1 MKNSRTYKYSI
12 NQSIIKYKIM
22 QLRILMA
29 VIGISSMSIANAQT
43 NAIQFEKYTLPN
55 GLKVILHEDHSAP
68 VVAVTALYHVGSKNE
83 DTARTGFAHFFEHLL
98 FEGSENIKRG
108 EFDKYITNAGGALNA
123 NTSQDRTFYFEL
135 LPSNQVDLGL
145 WLESER
151 MMHAKIEQIGV
162 NTQREVVKEEKRQ
175 RMDNRPYGSFLNE
188 VLKRA
193 FKVHPYQWSPIG
205 SMDHLNAAKLDEFI
219 NFYKTF
225 YVPNN
230 CVLSIAGDFNKA
242 DLKNKIEAYFGPIKK
257 GANVIPRPTIKEP
270 ALGGEVR
277 DVIQDN
283 IQLPGVFQAYRAP
296 KQGGDEY
303 YAFNV
308 LSTILSG
315 GESSR
320 MNKTLVD
327 KKQQAVAAQ
336 SAPFFNEDEGLFIT
350 LAIANM
356 GVKIESLEL
365 SMDSIVN
372 DLKTDLV
379 GEREFQKVKN
389 QITTQIVTSNGTMAG
404 IAESLANNEVYF
416 GDANLINTELDKYN
430 KVTRQDVL
438 NVAKKYLN
446 KDNRVVLYYVPKEK
460 ATTK

>member
-1 MKNSRTYKYSI
+1 MQKKVILFFVCSFI
-12 NQSIIKYKIM
+12 IAQSF
-22 QLRILMA
+22 
-29 VIGISSMSIANAQT
+29 AQGQT
-43 NAIQFEKYTLPN
+43 IQFEKYTLPN

-123 NTSQDRTFYFEL
+123 NTSQDRTFYYEL

-175 RMDNRPYGSFLNE
+175 RMDNRPYGSFLTE
-188 VLKRA
+188 MLKRA
-193 FKVHPYQWSPIG
+193 FKVHPYQWAPIG
-205 SMDHLNAAKLDEFI
+205 SMDHLNAAKLEEFI
-219 NFYKTF
+219 QFYKTF

-242 DLKNKIEAYFGPIKK
+242 DVKNKIEAYFGPIQK
-257 GANVIPRPTIKEP
+257 GANVIPRPTIQEP

-315 GESSR
+315 GASSR

-389 QITTQIVTSNGTMAG
+389 QITTQIVTSNSTMAG

-460 ATTK
+460 STTK

>member
-1 MKNSRTYKYSI
+1 
-12 NQSIIKYKIM
+12 M
-22 QLRILMA
+22 QKLGSFLLVSLFLMTVTLA
-29 VIGISSMSIANAQT
+29 KSQT
-43 NAIQFEKYTLPN
+43 IQFEKYTLPN
-55 GLKVILHEDHSAP
+55 GLKIILHEDHSAP

-123 NTSQDRTFYFEL
+123 NTSQDRTFYYEL
-135 LPSNQVDLGL
+135 LPSNQIDLGL

-175 RMDNRPYGSFLNE
+175 RMDNRPYGSFLTE
-188 VLKRA
+188 MLKRA
-193 FKVHPYQWSPIG
+193 YKVHPYQWSPIG
-205 SMDHLNAAKLDEFI
+205 SMDHLNAAKLEEFI
-219 NFYKTF
+219 QFYKTY

-230 CVLSIAGDFNKA
+230 CVLSIAGDINIPE
-242 DLKNKIEAYFGPIKK
+242 LKKKIESYFGPIAK
-257 GANVIPRPTIKEP
+257 GTLPINRPSIKEP
-270 ALGGEVR
+270 PLGGEVR
-277 DVIQDN
+277 DNIYDN
-283 IQLPGVFQAYRAP
+283 IQLPAIFHAYRAP
-296 KQGGDEY
+296 KQGGEEY

-315 GESSR
+315 GASSR

-327 KKQQAVAAQ
+327 NKQLAVAAQ
-336 SAPFFNEDEGLFIT
+336 SVPFFNEDDGLFIALT
-350 LAIANM
+350 IANM
-356 GVKIESLEL
+356 GVKVETLEA
-365 SMDSIVN
+365 SMDSVVN
-372 DLKTDLV
+372 ELKLGLV

-389 QITTQIVTSNGTMAG
+389 QITTDLVDSKATMAG

-430 KVTRQDVL
+430 KVTREDVL
-438 NVAKKYLN
+438 KVAKKYLN
-446 KDNRVVLYYVPKEK
+446 KENRVVLHYLPKEK
-460 ATTK
+460 TTK

>member
-1 MKNSRTYKYSI
+1 
-12 NQSIIKYKIM
+12 M

-175 RMDNRPYGSFLNE
+175 RVDNRPYGSFLTE
-188 VLKRA
+188 MLKRA
-193 FKVHPYQWSPIG
+193 FKVHPYQWAPIG

-242 DLKNKIEAYFGPIKK
+242 DVKKKIEAYFGPIKK